1 LDTNALLPYLS
12 ALPLSGL
19 NGIAAS
25 HIAMNRCGIVFLRTL
40 IGSAL
45 LVMIFLLAKGKFHA
59 ANENKDSLLP

>member
-1 LDTNALLPYLS
+1 
-12 ALPLSGL
+12 
-19 NGIAAS
+19 
-25 HIAMNRCGIVFLRTL
+25 MNSYEIVFLRTL